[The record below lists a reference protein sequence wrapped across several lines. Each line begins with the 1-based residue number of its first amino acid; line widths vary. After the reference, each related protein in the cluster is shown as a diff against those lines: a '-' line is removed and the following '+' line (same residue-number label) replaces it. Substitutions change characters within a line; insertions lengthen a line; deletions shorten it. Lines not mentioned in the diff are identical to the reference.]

1 MANTLEGKRVLV
13 VGGSTGIGL
22 SVAKRVAAAGAK
34 VVIAARDRDRLQN
47 AKVAIGHGT
56 QAHQV
61 DIASETS
68 VEALF
73 NQVGRVDHLAI
84 TGPGP
89 GFGPFRNLKLNDV
102 REDFE
107 AKFWGQYR
115 AAFFAVAA
123 GLSDDGSIIFM
134 SGAYSTRPVPGASTL
149 AAIQSGLEGL
159 ARGLAVDL
167 SPIRVNAVSPGL
179 TDTPLIR
186 GLFGDEAAEDLY
198 SQTAAQLPAKRIAS
212 ADDIAELYLF
222 LMTNRTMTGS
232 TLFPDGGY
240 TLR

>member
-1 MANTLEGKRVLV
+1 MANELNGKTVLV

-22 SVAKRVAAAGAK
+22 SVAQRAAAAGAK
-34 VVIAARDRDRLQN
+34 VAIAARDPDKLQK
-47 AKVAIGHGT
+47 AILAIGT
-56 QAHQV
+56 STTAHQV
-61 DIASETS
+61 DITSEPS
-68 VEALF
+68 VKALF
-73 NQVGRVDHLAI
+73 DQVDRVDHLAI

-89 GFGPFRNLKLNDV
+89 GFGPFRDLQLDDV
-102 REDFE
+102 RADFE

-115 AAFFAVAA
+115 AAYFAVRA
-123 GLSDDGSIIFM
+123 GLPDDGSITFM
-134 SGAYSTRPVPGASTL
+134 SGAYSTRPAPGASTL
-149 AAIQSGLEGL
+149 AAIQAGLEGL
-159 ARGLAVDL
+159 ARGMAVDL

-186 GLFGDEAAEDLY
+186 GLFGDAAAEDLY
-198 SQTAAQLPAKRIAS
+198 RQTAAQLPGKRIAR

-232 TLFPDGGY
+232 TLFPDSGY

>member
-1 MANTLEGKRVLV
+1 MASELNGKTVLV
-13 VGGSTGIGL
+13 IGGSTGIGL
-22 SVAKRVAAAGAK
+22 SVAKHAVATGGK
-34 VVIAARDRDRLQN
+34 VVIAARDQDRLQN
-47 AKVAIGHGT
+47 ARVAIGSGID
-56 QAHQV
+56 AHQV

-68 VEALF
+68 VKALF
-73 NQVGRVDHLAI
+73 DQVGRIDHLAI

-89 GFGPFRNLKLNDV
+89 GFGPFRNLQLDDV
-102 REDFE
+102 RADFD

-115 AAFFAVAA
+115 AAYFAVRS
-123 GLSDDGSIIFM
+123 GLPEDGSITFM

-149 AAIQSGLEGL
+149 AAIQAGLEGL

-186 GLFGDEAAEDLY
+186 GLFGDAAAEDLY
-198 SQTAAQLPAKRIAS
+198 RQTDAQLPGKRIAS
-212 ADDIAELYLF
+212 ADNIAELYLF

-232 TLFPDGGY
+232 ALFPDSGY